1 MYQIASISRLY
12 QDPST
17 GAVDRKK
24 ENYLVET
31 HSFTETEARLAFLLH
46 QNGIEEY
53 ELKNISPAKADV
65 VSKDESKDFFYQY
78 IVEYPGDGGSKGFK
92 ETCFIQANDLNDAV
106 TCIKQVMSNV
116 DSNYEV
122 DNIKKTKIVDIF
134 PYVDME
140 SERRAM
146 DNYQALK
153 ILEEGEKKLKKL
165 NQIQAVI
172 QAANEDEIEPEFEE
186 AARII
191 VAHQQGSASLLQ
203 RKLKI
208 GYNKA
213 GRLID
218 QLEEAK
224 IIGPFDGSK
233 AREVLIKSEEDL
245 EAVL

>member
-1 MYQIASISRLY
+1 
-12 QDPST
+12 
-17 GAVDRKK
+17 
-24 ENYLVET
+24 
-31 HSFTETEARLAFLLH
+31 
-46 QNGIEEY
+46 
-53 ELKNISPAKADV
+53 
-65 VSKDESKDFFYQY
+65 
-78 IVEYPGDGGSKGFK
+78 
-92 ETCFIQANDLNDAV
+92 
-106 TCIKQVMSNV
+106 MSNV